1 MTDGSHFVPDLHL
14 TCHWLY
20 TVASFQS
27 ANHMI
32 WNFQILVFLQ
42 TWRSCHRK
50 MFNLILIN
58 THSIRQL
65 QRQTGQKTL
74 HAVLFILSFIKP
86 MTEAQAE
93 RQFYKTKTNWIFQ
106 LPYFSFYFVVR
117 DSCYIVYAV
126 GFSRIV
132 DNNDAYIYI
141 YIACWKYHYV

>member
-1 MTDGSHFVPDLHL
+1 
-14 TCHWLY
+14 
-20 TVASFQS
+20 
-27 ANHMI
+27 
-32 WNFQILVFLQ
+32 
-42 TWRSCHRK
+42 

-58 THSIRQL
+58 THLQL

-93 RQFYKTKTNWIFQ
+93 RQFYKTNTNWIFQ

-141 YIACWKYHYV
+141 LLVEIITTFNTEQGAFETLTDLLGMYARLQSI